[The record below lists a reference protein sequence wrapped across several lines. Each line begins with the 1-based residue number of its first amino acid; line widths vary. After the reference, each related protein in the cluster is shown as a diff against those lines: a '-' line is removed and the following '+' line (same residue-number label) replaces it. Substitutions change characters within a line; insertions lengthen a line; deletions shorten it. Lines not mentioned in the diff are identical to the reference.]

1 MPSEPLSVNTRG
13 LPCPLPV
20 IPSRRA
26 LEGMPT
32 GAILE
37 VLCGDAIS
45 ACDVEV
51 WATHHG
57 YRVMTWDTQDAA
69 LRLTI
74 GRQSITQD
82 FNPSTDTREKRTFF
96 E

>member
-1 MPSEPLSVNTRG
+1 MPS
-13 LPCPLPV
+13 
-20 IPSRRA
+20 
-26 LEGMPT
+26 

-37 VLCGDAIS
+37 VLCDDAIS

-51 WATHHG
+51 RDG
-57 YRVMTWDTQDAA
+57 YRVMTWDIQDVA

-74 GRQSITQD
+74 SRQSITQD
-82 FNPSTDTREKRTFF
+82 FNPSTDTREKRTFS